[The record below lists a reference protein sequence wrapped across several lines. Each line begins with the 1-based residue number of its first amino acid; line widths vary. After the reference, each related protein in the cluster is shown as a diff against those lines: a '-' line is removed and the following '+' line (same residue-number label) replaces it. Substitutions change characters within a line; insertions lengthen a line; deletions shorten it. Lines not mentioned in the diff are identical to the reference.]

1 VERTV
6 RRCRLPFSGDARDLI
21 RHAAHLVAPLC
32 PFRAYVSFFPRG
44 QSFNL
49 SCGTDEHGV
58 QTHISIRLHP
68 SDVGLLTSF
77 VRDRS
82 VTGILFM
89 DLPDDGHGEDLSV
102 PRVSLDELARM
113 PVSVRGLV

>member
-1 VERTV
+1 
-6 RRCRLPFSGDARDLI
+6 
-21 RHAAHLVAPLC
+21 
-32 PFRAYVSFFPRG
+32 
-44 QSFNL
+44 
-49 SCGTDEHGV
+49 
-58 QTHISIRLHP
+58 LHP

-89 DLPDDGHGEDLSV
+89 DLPDDGHGEDLSL

-113 PVSVRGLV
+113 PVSVRELV